1 MPVLPSWREL
11 VVATVPGSPRAHPA
25 GQRWSTCPAATNASK
40 WSRTRSVNRPASN
53 MPRGRPAATEESA
66 QEKYRARFSGM

>member
-40 WSRTRSVNRPASN
+40 WSRTRSVNRPASTCHVAAQQLPKSR
-53 MPRGRPAATEESA
+53 PRRSIGHGS
-66 QEKYRARFSGM
+66 QGW